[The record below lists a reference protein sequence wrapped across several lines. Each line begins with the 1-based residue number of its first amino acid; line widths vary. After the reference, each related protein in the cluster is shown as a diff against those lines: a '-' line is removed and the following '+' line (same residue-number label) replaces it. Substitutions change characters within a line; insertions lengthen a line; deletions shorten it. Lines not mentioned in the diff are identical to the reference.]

1 MRWEAGEASAPEE
14 MTREAA
20 RALLGVDEGASFE
33 AILARK
39 KALAGD
45 AREAEIE
52 AAYDTL
58 LMASLMRRQGGEVA
72 GDVRFADV
80 PPSKPP
86 AQVARELLDKIPGG
100 GVGVEVAG
108 AGSDTSNAKN
118 AVFLGMAIFALL
130 PAAAAPGA
138 PLAGPPALQLGVA
151 GLASV
156 YFLREVKRLNLRR
169 GALLTLGGLVA
180 GVALGG
186 VLGLPFGGIEGEN
199 VQNAVLGE
207 AGLGGMWLACTFLV

>member
-1 MRWEAGEASAPEE
+1 MDQLRAPP
-14 MTREAA
+14 RE
-20 RALLGVDEGASFE
+20 S
-33 AILARK
+33 
-39 KALAGD
+39 
-45 AREAEIE
+45 
-52 AAYDTL
+52 T
-58 LMASLMRRQGGEVA
+58 
-72 GDVRFADV
+72 
-80 PPSKPP
+80 
-86 AQVARELLDKIPGG
+86 
-100 GVGVEVAG
+100 
-108 AGSDTSNAKN
+108 
-118 AVFLGMAIFALL
+118 
-130 PAAAAPGA
+130 AAPGA